1 MSASFRSPADQPLNW
16 HALADFSDVL
26 VRRSAPDP
34 RYSATGPDRDEW
46 VIAARKNGGASF
58 PKPQDRGAWAGHL
71 AFGHPAVVDRIESRF
86 GEGELPSASWWRPD
100 LLLLGSG
107 GNLRSAIDVDGTAG
121 RSVEELRSSGAPA
134 RAQTIPIAWA
144 RRTSKERYLASVETL
159 LGHIQRGDI
168 YEVNY
173 CTERTASLPG
183 FDPFAAFSRLLAR
196 SDAPY
201 AALYR
206 RGDFFALCM
215 SPEHFLRVQDG
226 RATTRPMKGTRR
238 RSSDPETDA
247 DLMNELANDPKERS
261 ENIMAVDVARHDLSR
276 IAASGSVRVD
286 ELCAVKSYP
295 NVHQLV
301 STVSA
306 DLRAG
311 MQAWDVVGA
320 TFPMASMTGAPK
332 RSALRLI
339 DATEDMPRGLFSGSL
354 GYQLPDGTLDLN
366 VVIRTITYDASSGR
380 ASLITGSAITALSDP
395 EKEWEECELKAMSVL
410 KALGHVG

>member
-1 MSASFRSPADQPLNW
+1 M
-16 HALADFSDVL
+16 
-26 VRRSAPDP
+26 
-34 RYSATGPDRDEW
+34 
-46 VIAARKNGGASF
+46 
-58 PKPQDRGAWAGHL
+58 
-71 AFGHPAVVDRIESRF
+71 
-86 GEGELPSASWWRPD
+86 
-100 LLLLGSG
+100 
-107 GNLRSAIDVDGTAG
+107 
-121 RSVEELRSSGAPA
+121 
-134 RAQTIPIAWA
+134 
-144 RRTSKERYLASVETL
+144 ASVETL

-183 FDPFAAFSRLLAR
+183 FEPFAAFSRLLAN